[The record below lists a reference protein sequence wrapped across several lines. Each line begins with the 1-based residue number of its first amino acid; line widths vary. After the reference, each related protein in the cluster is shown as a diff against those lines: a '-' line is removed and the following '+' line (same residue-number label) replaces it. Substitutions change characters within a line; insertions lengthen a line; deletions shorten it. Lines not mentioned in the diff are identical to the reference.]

1 MAMSK
6 AFCYTLAMFFAACT
20 CLGAKGKPQGAPV
33 IGQIVLSSGATVDG
47 VPALNGSTLL
57 AGDTIAT
64 PKDRGAL
71 VKVPGNAQ
79 VELSESTIVSFSG
92 TPGHVIAKIA
102 QGMIVAQ
109 EPDADTLA
117 IETSQCRI
125 RAVPQGNATC
135 EVSLAP
141 GGSATITV
149 RTGSV
154 LILGI
159 GSGQER
165 ALAQGETFVC
175 PAVPE
180 AAAAPQAVPE
190 AAAAPQAPEEIKPA
204 PGEAAPQAPP
214 SQAKHSNTALWLL
227 LLGGGAAAGI
237 GAAVAAGGH
246 GGGGGGPASP
256 SAP

>member
-1 MAMSK
+1 MSK
-6 AFCYTLAMFFAACT
+6 AFCCTLAMFFAACT

-79 VELSESTIVSFSG
+79 VELSENTIVSFSG
-92 TPGHVIAKIA
+92 TPGHVVAKIA
-102 QGMIVAQ
+102 QGTIVAQ

-125 RAVPQGNATC
+125 RAAAQGNATC
-135 EVSLAP
+135 EVSLQP
-141 GGSATITV
+141 GGNATIAV
-149 RTGSV
+149 HSGSV
-154 LILGI
+154 SIAEI

-175 PAVPE
+175 P
-180 AAAAPQAVPE
+180 AVPE

-214 SQAKHSNTALWLL
+214 SQAKHSNTALWVLI
-227 LLGGGAAAGI
+227 LGGGAAAGI

>member
-1 MAMSK
+1 MSK
-6 AFCYTLAMFFAACT
+6 AFCCTLAMFFAACT
-20 CLGAKGKPQGAPV
+20 SLGAKGKPQGAPV

-64 PKDRGAL
+64 PTGRGAL

-79 VELSESTIVSFSG
+79 VELSENTIVSFSG
-92 TPGHVIAKIA
+92 TPGHVVAKIA
-102 QGMIVAQ
+102 QGNIIAQ
-109 EPDADTLA
+109 EPDTDTLA

-125 RAVPQGNATC
+125 RAVAQGNATC
-135 EVSLAP
+135 EVSVPP
-141 GGSATITV
+141 GGSATITA
-149 RTGSV
+149 RSGSISIV
-154 LILGI
+154 GI
-159 GSGQER
+159 GSVQER
-165 ALAQGETFVC
+165 SLAQGETFVC
-175 PAVPE
+175 PNVP
-180 AAAAPQAVPE
+180 
-190 AAAAPQAPEEIKPA
+190 AAAAPQAPEESKPA

-214 SQAKHSNTALWLL
+214 SEAPKHSNTSLWLL